1 MDQGK
6 TLLIVDDEVD
16 VCLLLSKFLKRRYHQ
31 VECAHTLTEALQKA
45 AHLHP
50 DLILLDNNLPDGYGI
65 EHISDF
71 KSVHDS
77 CRLIMISAMANL
89 QQEALD
95 AGADLFLEKPIV
107 LNSLLEVT

>member
-16 VCLLLSKFLKRRYHQ
+16 VCRLLKGFLKKRYHQ
-31 VECAHTLTEALQKA
+31 VECAYSLTEALQKA
-45 AHLHP
+45 ASLHP
-50 DLILLDNNLPDGYGI
+50 DLILLDNNLPDGFGI
-65 EHISDF
+65 EHISKF
-71 KSVHDS
+71 KNTYGP

-89 QQEALD
+89 HQEALA

-107 LNSLLEVT
+107 LNNLLDVA